1 MPLNQDIERLFSEAK
16 NSDEFEFICT
26 LINYKGLGTR
36 LNTSN
41 LLEWFDAIE
50 NYIEQFKKEQN
61 NHKQIRIGLL
71 LYSTFFESSDLYNI
85 LGSLSRIILGY
96 RSAPYLYFKHPKAD
110 RWYGTS
116 EKISMVNEILV
127 DSGFKEM
134 EHFFESIHHKQ
145 IRNTF
150 FHSAYS
156 LEEDEYH
163 LHDSDSVIIDG
174 VGHPMVS
181 ISEFLVPNINKVIEF
196 FVAFKTE
203 FFSHFKSY
211 KTNKIVEG
219 RFPEPID
226 ITILGSDSGLVGFE
240 AGSSSIR
247 LKNDF
252 WTGMNIRFDSPTEV
266 DRYIAEELTRQIGKE
281 NVNSNDGSLQQLYD
295 VSTERDII
303 IEKQDLSK
311 VYARFAPMFQ
321 KKAKIEENDF
331 KKTSLYKLTL
341 DYFEKMYEL
350 DDSLII
356 NQDYAVLMFYVADR
370 LGDVDLQKKSLVIII
385 DCIDLNNLQEQILKN
400 TLHIIKALKET
411 RIDISEELKGTKRV
425 FDSITTKEFNQ
436 LIEEIKNRI
445 S

>member
-1 MPLNQDIERLFSEAK
+1 
-16 NSDEFEFICT
+16 
-26 LINYKGLGTR
+26 
-36 LNTSN
+36 
-41 LLEWFDAIE
+41 
-50 NYIEQFKKEQN
+50 
-61 NHKQIRIGLL
+61 
-71 LYSTFFESSDLYNI
+71 
-85 LGSLSRIILGY
+85 
-96 RSAPYLYFKHPKAD
+96 
-110 RWYGTS
+110 
-116 EKISMVNEILV
+116 
-127 DSGFKEM
+127 
-134 EHFFESIHHKQ
+134 
-145 IRNTF
+145 
-150 FHSAYS
+150 
-156 LEEDEYH
+156 
-163 LHDSDSVIIDG
+163 
-174 VGHPMVS
+174 
-181 ISEFLVPNINKVIEF
+181 
-196 FVAFKTE
+196 
-203 FFSHFKSY
+203 
-211 KTNKIVEG
+211 
-219 RFPEPID
+219 
-226 ITILGSDSGLVGFE
+226 
-240 AGSSSIR
+240 
-247 LKNDF
+247 
-252 WTGMNIRFDSPTEV
+252 MNIRFDSPTEV

-311 VYARFAPMFQ
+311 VYARFATMFQ

-370 LGDVDLQKKSLVIII
+370 LGDVDLQRKSLVIII